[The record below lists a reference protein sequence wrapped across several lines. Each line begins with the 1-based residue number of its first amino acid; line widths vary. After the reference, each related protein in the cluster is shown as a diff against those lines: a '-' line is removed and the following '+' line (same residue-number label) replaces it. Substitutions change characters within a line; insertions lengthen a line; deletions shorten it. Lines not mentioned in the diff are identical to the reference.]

1 MMIRVEGL
9 SHGILS
15 VPILSIP
22 KGLCVVTG
30 KNGSGKT
37 TLLRLLAGI
46 SVPERGSITVDGR
59 DPATLERGFVHE
71 FPGKNS
77 LFSIVSQEV
86 ASPLWFR
93 HALCEEVERAVSR
106 AARSV
111 GIEGLLSREVRNLSG
126 GEQVLCALA
135 TAVVGNP
142 ALLVLDEW
150 DSHLDS
156 DTAVHA
162 EACIRAMQI
171 PHVVWCTQD
180 MDIAASADYVVFM
193 DGGRVRH
200 SGTPLS
206 VFPALKD
213 TCWYPPSWRWREWSS
228 SSTVSS

>member
-1 MMIRVEGL
+1 MIRVEGL
-9 SHGILS
+9 DHGILS
-15 VPILSIP
+15 IPFLSLP
-22 KGLCVVTG
+22 NGLCVVTG
-30 KNGSGKT
+30 RNGSGKT

-46 SVPERGSITVDGR
+46 CVPKKGSVTVDGR
-59 DPATLERGFVHE
+59 DPASLERGFVHE
-71 FPGKNS
+71 FPGRNS
-77 LFSIVSQEV
+77 IFSIVYQEV

-93 HALCEEVERAVSR
+93 HAPCEEVERSVSH

-142 ALLVLDEW
+142 TLLVLDEW
-150 DSHLDS
+150 DSHLDGG
-156 DTAVHA
+156 TAAHA
-162 EACIRAMQI
+162 EECIRAMQI

-193 DGGRVRH
+193 EGGRVRF
-200 SGTPLS
+200 SGTPQS
-206 VFPALKD
+206 VFPALKE
-213 TCWYPPSWRWREWSS
+213 TCWYPPSWRWKEWNL